1 MNALLRLSKDRSSL
15 LRLGALSIGIYLVLF
30 ALVSLQLGGGG
41 SSANSNPSLG
51 VLGWTKAL
59 APSVAGNTL
68 DQIRNNAL
76 PRQSDL
82 QTVVMPQVIERQ
94 TLIVPGPSSS
104 SSSSPAAPTTSAPQ
118 RGADNGPSAPTVR
131 ITDVNPDGP
140 RVGRTTQVRF
150 QGGDLDGIIRAIA
163 VDWGDGKTDWSYLAD
178 RCTPRAS
185 EPEHS
190 FSPAEHTYEQ
200 VGTFQITV
208 TLFSAGSCERG
219 AIQFETDQVD
229 VEVGPF
235 VPAMPEVSP

>member
-15 LRLGALSIGIYLVLF
+15 LRLGALSIGIYVVLF

-41 SSANSNPSLG
+41 SSASSNPSLG
-51 VLGWTKAL
+51 VLGWTRAL

-68 DQIRNNAL
+68 EQIRNNAL

-94 TLIVPGPSSS
+94 TLIIPGSG
-104 SSSSPAAPTTSAPQ
+104 SSPNAPAPTVPTTAE
-118 RGADNGPSAPTVR
+118 RGAANGPSAPIVQ
-131 ITDVNPDGP
+131 ITDVNPNDP
-140 RVGRTTQVRF
+140 RAGRTTQVRF
-150 QGGDLDGIIRAIA
+150 RGGDLDGIIRAIA
-163 VDWGDGKTDWSYLAD
+163 IDWGDGKTDWSYIPD
-178 RCTPRAS
+178 RCTPTAS

-190 FSPAEHTYEQ
+190 FSPAEHTYDD

-208 TLFSAGSCERG
+208 TLFSAGTCERG
-219 AIQFETDQVD
+219 AIQFETDQID

-235 VPAMPEVSP
+235 VPAMPDVTP